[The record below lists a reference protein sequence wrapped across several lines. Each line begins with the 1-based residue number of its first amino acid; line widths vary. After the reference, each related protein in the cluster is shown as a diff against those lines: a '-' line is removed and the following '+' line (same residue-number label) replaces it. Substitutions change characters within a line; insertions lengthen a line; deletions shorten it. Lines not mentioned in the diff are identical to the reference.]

1 MLGVVAL
8 AVVEVGC
15 GSQSPLAPAQSSPA
29 SVAELVTVSGQ
40 VYMDATWGEPPIA
53 NASITVTRDGEESIV
68 TTNRDGFY
76 RIAVRPGSISIGAA
90 KEGYE
95 SKGWSIVLLDDT
107 VLNFSLTPK

>member
-15 GSQSPLAPAQSSPA
+15 GSQSPLAPAQASPV

-40 VYMDATWGEPPIA
+40 VYVRATWGEPPIPD
-53 NASITVTRDGEESIV
+53 ASIRVTRDGEESIV
-68 TTNRDGFY
+68 TTDHDGFY
-76 RIAVRPGSISIGAA
+76 RISVRRGGISIGAS

-95 SKGWSIVLLDDT
+95 SKGSFMVLLDDT